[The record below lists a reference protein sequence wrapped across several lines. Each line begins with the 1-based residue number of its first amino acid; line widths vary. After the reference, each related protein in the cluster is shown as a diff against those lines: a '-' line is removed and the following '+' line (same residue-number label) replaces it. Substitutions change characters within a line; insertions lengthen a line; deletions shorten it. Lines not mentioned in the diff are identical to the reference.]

1 MATVTA
7 FVLEQALADCAGL
20 REAGYPLRMSVNVS
34 ATDLIDCAL
43 PERVLDALAGHGLDP
58 SALVVEVTEDTVM
71 ADRARALQVL
81 LRLREAGV
89 GVSVDD
95 YGTGHSSLSYL
106 RDLPISELKLDR
118 SFLQAVPVDTH
129 NAAIVRSTV
138 QLAHALG
145 LPIVAEGV
153 EDGEALDW
161 LRDIGCDIGQGF
173 HVCRP
178 LPLAELRSWLPSH
191 SAPGTGTQPSAAAG
205 QRSMS
210 A

>member
-34 ATDLIDCAL
+34 ATDLIDSAL
-43 PERVLDALAGHGLDP
+43 PERVLETLAAHRLDP

-71 ADRARALQVL
+71 ADRARSLQVL
-81 LRLREAGV
+81 LRLREVGV

-153 EDGEALDW
+153 EDAEALGW

-173 HVCRP
+173 HLCRP
-178 LPLAELRSWLPSH
+178 LPMDELRSWLPSH
-191 SAPGTGTQPSAAAG
+191 AAPGTGAQPSAAAG